1 MPKENLLES
10 TYEESAEYLRN
21 ALKEMLAAIESGG
34 DNIAELVLNVDKRGQ
49 DVFEQAPP
57 MLRHYIERRSYTKA
71 LDFLEG
77 QDESGAPNC

>member
-1 MPKENLLES
+1 VPKENPLES
-10 TYEESAEYLRN
+10 TYEESAKHLRN
-21 ALKEMLAAIESGG
+21 ALKEMLFAIESGD
-34 DNIAELVLNVDKRGQ
+34 DNIAELVLNVHQRGQ
-49 DVFEQAPP
+49 DVFEEAPP

>member
-1 MPKENLLES
+1 MES
-10 TYEESAEYLRN
+10 TYEESAENLRN
-21 ALKEMLAAIESGG
+21 ALKEMLDAIESGG
-34 DNIAELVLNVDKRGQ
+34 NNIADLVLNVDQRGQ